1 MCAAR
6 LGKDG
11 YICQIAGYS
20 TSDDDTKP
28 RFVSWAIFEILWGK
42 TRNRDTG
49 ATEDLTRSGMDMTRV
64 CIYHGNQHH
73 IGSAAAM
80 CGEVIATMSWECSRY
95 EVDIIA
101 GDGNKAA
108 YYATPKNP
116 GVPTYECSLLQFWI
130 DRMINTAT
138 QARIKH
144 FGKSP
149 KIRSKHFISRS
160 YTDLVQLQHN
170 LRNITTNTYTEEL
183 AKKTEGYGDCC
194 MLTVLEW
201 GHARNHFS
209 DDVDYYDDV
218 AHMDFEG
225 EFAFQVNETC
235 LHGNSKS
242 FLITSEDRDSHNP
255 MLVHLTPQEMTWN
268 ERKQYI
274 SGETLHQHHQ
284 NRRARQKANKRKSY
298 PQQEEQDDDYW
309 DDSWYGSRSSSSAA
323 PAQWRPR
330 YR

>member
-1 MCAAR
+1 
-6 LGKDG
+6 
-11 YICQIAGYS
+11 
-20 TSDDDTKP
+20 
-28 RFVSWAIFEILWGK
+28 
-42 TRNRDTG
+42 
-49 ATEDLTRSGMDMTRV
+49 MDMTRV
-64 CIYHGNQHH
+64 CIYHVNQHH
-73 IGSAAAM
+73 IGRAAAM
-80 CGEVIATMSWECSRY
+80 CGEVIATMSWECIRY

-144 FGKSP
+144 YGVSP
-149 KIRSKHFISRS
+149 KIRSKHFITCS
-160 YTDLVQLQHN
+160 YNDLVHLSHN
-170 LRNITTNTYTEEL
+170 LRNITTDKYTEEL

-201 GHARNHFS
+201 GHSRNIFS
-209 DDVDYYDDV
+209 DNVDDYDDED
-218 AHMDFEG
+218 HMEFEG

-242 FLITSEDRDSHNP
+242 FLITPEDRDSHNP
-255 MLVHLTPQEMTWN
+255 MLVHLTSQEMSWN
-268 ERKQYI
+268 ERRQYVPW
-274 SGETLHQHHQ
+274 ETRYRQSQ
-284 NRRARQKANKRKSY
+284 SRKARQKANKRKSF
-298 PQQEEQDDDYW
+298 PQQQEEQDDDYW
-309 DDSWYGSRSSSSAA
+309 DDPQYASRSSSSAA
-323 PAQWRPR
+323 PASWRPR